1 VVSNR
6 QRRRL
11 IYVASPLSSLPF
23 HSIKKSGRE
32 PLLPCDIES
41 WVSRR
46 LHSRSTSVSADI
58 TCAMSTVSL
67 RNDPRHYVVR
77 RCVCASFSS
86 IARHIHD
93 CLYTANPATA
103 MSRLTTD
110 ITCTMSTVS
119 LRNDPRHYV
128 VRRCVCASFSWIARH
143 IPDCLHT
150 ANPATAMSRLTKLI
164 TSTRW
169 TLQM

>member
-1 VVSNR
+1 MLRLAYPLLVAVPALLQTLGFTSHVSSSR
-6 QRRRL
+6 GFCHVSFDKQLLYRSPWLCCGPKSTARRL

-86 IARHIHD
+86 IARHIPD
-93 CLYTANPATA
+93 CLYTAT
-103 MSRLTTD
+103 
-110 ITCTMSTVS
+110 
-119 LRNDPRHYV
+119 
-128 VRRCVCASFSWIARH
+128 
-143 IPDCLHT
+143 
-150 ANPATAMSRLTKLI
+150 PATAMSRLTKLI
-164 TSTRW
+164 TSTR
-169 TLQM
+169 